1 MFFVLSRK
9 KLCSYFIAIGTV
21 AILLSVSKYSERE
34 KTIETATNLQTQNEI
49 NGINYIENEE
59 NILD

>member
-21 AILLSVSKYSERE
+21 AILLSVSKYNERE